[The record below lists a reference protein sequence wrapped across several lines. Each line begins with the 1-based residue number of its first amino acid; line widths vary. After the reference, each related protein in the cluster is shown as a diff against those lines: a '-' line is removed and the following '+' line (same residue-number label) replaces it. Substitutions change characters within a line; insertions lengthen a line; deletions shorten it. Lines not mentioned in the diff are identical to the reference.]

1 MRFLGAF
8 RVCCLLLLAD
18 AVVAAP
24 CTSLKAKP
32 DNWVNLRIN
41 ALVQTARRSFDD
53 EAALPIHHRVLDGIT
68 STINQCGLDKDSD
81 FRSRYPEFLQYVK
94 ALAVV
99 RDPNHELGFSVSDKQ
114 YFAETEH
121 YVSIPDFLLDQKF
134 LTAVT
139 RYETLAKAKSYL
151 RQLNT
156 KRSPEEQLTF
166 FSYVSRHLGTPDN
179 DFSFRR
185 LLILVP
191 GDKNKG
197 VPEKWVQF
205 GITDPG
211 VRKRIKNV
219 SVISTKPNA
228 EGTSNVYFKDFF
240 RTYRPDGTITVK
252 GRWDLGFGDDNCV
265 MCHKSGVLPIF
276 PEAGSVS
283 ADEVAALAAVNERF
297 LTYGTASFEKY
308 RDETQFGPG
317 LSSASD
323 EDRLIRFGK
332 LLQPKVVKA
341 MNCSSCHNKAGL
353 GTFNWPMDQVLLS
366 SFIKGGRMP
375 YGSSLKPTE
384 REQLYDAL
392 VQEYFAIDESKPGIL
407 KSWLL
412 GKRRN

>member
-53 EAALPIHHRVLDGIT
+53 EAALPIHHRVLDSIT

-156 KRSPEEQLTF
+156 KRSPEEQLTL

-219 SVISTKPNA
+219 SVVSTKPNA
-228 EGTSNVYFKDFF
+228 EGASNVYFKDFF

-276 PEAGSVS
+276 PEPGSVS

-308 RDETQFGPG
+308 RDESQFGPG
-317 LSSASD
+317 VSSASD
-323 EDRLIRFGK
+323 EDRLRRFGK
-332 LLQPKVVKA
+332 SLQPKVIKA